1 MATGGRAQHIE
12 AYTRALPS
20 SSPLISFLHRKQPY
34 ARLGDGAA
42 SASASASTASS
53 AAASVDAQKPY
64 RQDNVAKHYVRNN
77 PGALG
82 ELQHN
87 HQESPPRSPA
97 KSRNEGQDDMI
108 QDGRARSPAKSALGK
123 LSFRSGSCDKE
134 TTRAAKS
141 RDESP
146 KKPTKTKSST
156 NLAGLLS
163 RPKSLKNLYKLAND
177 DESRAKDKE
186 NVKPQGTPSFERP
199 PPIFAQFT
207 SDRAASQQEHPSDP
221 MTTHA
226 AKERPRSLHV
236 PRPQLDG
243 SQSSSPSKA
252 QGRASARPKSVLL
265 DQTSGKK
272 LFGAFGHS
280 RSKST
285 VSSPTKSPTNETA
298 DLQIDANNIDQQL
311 EALLDRRN
319 IPENQR
325 YKMRNLN
332 DTIKLEFIRQD
343 YAEMQAAKA
352 DRSGA
357 ALGPDSSLASNERG
371 TSTSRANSP
380 QVDDDQPKRSRGR
393 SFTFS
398 RSKKDTSS
406 PTKKSKDSKDS
417 KGDATLARH
426 CRSRSTDSIASESRP
441 SSSGQPASG
450 GGFLS
455 KMKAQ
460 QGPSDYVAYLRKV
473 QQPELV
479 EVGKL
484 HKLRLLL
491 RNETVAWIE
500 DFIQQGGMHEIVA
513 LLNRIMEIEWR
524 EEHEDN
530 LLHENLLCLKGLTTT
545 AKAMEYLHSVQADLF
560 PKLLHLLFDP
570 EKKGPSEF
578 TTRNIVP
585 SVLLTYIESAAPV
598 DRVIRAKNVLSHL
611 RDKLGKDD
619 ERPIPFVLEMRQER
633 PYRVWCKEVV
643 SVTKEVFWIFLHNL
657 NVVALP
663 GDRSAQAD
671 LNGQD
676 QVKDSRGSLNDTNG
690 PFGYMLRNFPQERPP
705 VPAAPYVGGV
715 EWDATN
721 YLASHVDLMNAI
733 IACVPTSQ
741 ERNKLRAELRIS
753 GWERCLGGSLRICK
767 EKFYGSIHVALR
779 TWVAAAAEDGW
790 DVRDVRYGPAPGT
803 RSPQKSKSGAGQK
816 PKSHDPAPKLD
827 MPKLDLALDQQPL
840 GVQDAWL

>member
-1 MATGGRAQHIE
+1 MASGGRAQHIE

-34 ARLGDGAA
+34 GKLADGAP
-42 SASASASTASS
+42 SAAAAAASS
-53 AAASVDAQKPY
+53 ADGPAFWQK
-64 RQDNVAKHYVRNN
+64 DIKAGHFVRNHK
-77 PGALG
+77 PGALS

-87 HQESPPRSPA
+87 RQESPPRSPS
-97 KSRNEGQDDMI
+97 KYRNEGQDDI
-108 QDGRARSPAKSALGK
+108 VPDARARSPAKSALGK

-134 TTRAAKS
+134 STRGGKS

-146 KKPTKTKSST
+146 KKPNKTKSST

-163 RPKSLKNLYKLAND
+163 RPKSLKNLYKAAYD
-177 DESRAKDKE
+177 DESRAKEKDKE
-186 NVKPQGTPSFERP
+186 NVKPSGAPTFERP

-221 MTTHA
+221 MATHKV
-226 AKERPRSLHV
+226 KERPKSFHV
-236 PRPQLDG
+236 PRSQLHG

-252 QGRASARPKSVLL
+252 QDRAARPKSVLL
-265 DQTSGKK
+265 DQTHGRKF
-272 LFGAFGHS
+272 FGAFGHA
-280 RSKST
+280 RAKST
-285 VSSPTKSPTNETA
+285 VSSSTKLPTNESA
-298 DLQIDANNIDQQL
+298 DLQIDANDIDQQL

-357 ALGPDSSLASNERG
+357 VVGTESSSASNERMTG
-371 TSTSRANSP
+371 SRANSP
-380 QVDDDQPKRSRGR
+380 QVEHDQPKRSRGR

-398 RSKKDTSS
+398 RSKKDSSS
-406 PTKKSKDSKDS
+406 PTKKSKES

-426 CRSRSTDSIASESRP
+426 CRSWSTDSIACESRP
-441 SSSGQPASG
+441 LSSGQSG
-450 GGFLS
+450 SAGFLS
-455 KMKAQ
+455 KIKTQ

-479 EVGKL
+479 EIGKL

-513 LLNRIMEIEWR
+513 LLNRIMEVEWR
-524 EEHEDN
+524 EEHEDT

-578 TTRNIVP
+578 TTRNIVT
-585 SVLLTYIESAAPV
+585 SVLLTYIESAAPA
-598 DRVIRAKNVLSHL
+598 DRIIRAKNVLSHL
-611 RDKLGKDD
+611 RDKPGKDD
-619 ERPIPFVLEMRQER
+619 ERPLPFVLEMRRER
-633 PYRVWCKEVV
+633 PYRMWCKEVV

-657 NVVALP
+657 NVVDLP
-663 GDRSAQAD
+663 NDKGAHPG

-676 QVKDSRGSLNDTNG
+676 QDSRDSLHGTDGS
-690 PFGYMLRNFPQERPP
+690 FGYMLRNFPQERPP

-721 YLASHVDLMNAI
+721 YLASHLDLMNAI
-733 IACVPTSQ
+733 IACGLTPQ
-741 ERNKLRAELRIS
+741 ERNKLRAEFRIS

-767 EKFYGSIHVALR
+767 EKFYGSVHVALR
-779 TWVAAAAEDGW
+779 TWVAAAVEDDW
-790 DVRDVRYGPAPGT
+790 DVRDVRFGPAPDV
-803 RSPQKSKSGAGQK
+803 RSPQKSKWGAGQR
-816 PKSHDPAPKLD
+816 PKQVDPAPKLD
-827 MPKLDLALDQQPL
+827 MPKLDFALDQQPL